1 MKFSVDKNT
10 LTQALSAV
18 MLAVGSDSTQPTLAC
33 VHLTALQDSLKLE
46 ATNLTISI
54 KTSVNALV
62 EEGGDVAI
70 PGRVFAAF
78 IRNLPENVAQFEL
91 VDNHV
96 VVHCGSTSFSLICLS
111 QSDLPQFPYFENGV
125 SIQLPLSV
133 LQQLGKHVLSLGL
146 KRSEASYGSS
156 VALHIKDNMFTIQS
170 MDNYRVMVCSY
181 TTENSVP
188 EQQFSLPVELLQTI
202 TALPA
207 NNLPITLSV
216 FESNVTF
223 TCGDTVIVG
232 QKLDILPVDISPFTA
247 AEVSTT
253 VRVNR
258 DELLNALK
266 RTSLLKKETT
276 PIVFEFNTTDQ
287 SITLTASDEQGK
299 ITECIKAS
307 IDGNSLTIG
316 FNNTFL
322 LPGISSCPGNEI
334 VFQLS
339 QDTKPGI
346 LRDSESDT
354 YIFIAMP
361 VRIR

>member
-18 MLAVGSDSTQPTLAC
+18 MLAVGSDSTQPSLAC
-33 VHLTALQDSLKLE
+33 IHLTALQDALKLE

-62 EEGGDVAI
+62 EQGGDVAI

-78 IRNLPENVAQFEL
+78 IRNLPASVAQFEL
-91 VDNHV
+91 IDNHV
-96 VVHCGSTSFSLICLS
+96 QVHCGSTSFSLICFA
-111 QSDLPQFPYFENGV
+111 QNDMPQFPQFENGT

-146 KRSEASYGSS
+146 KRNEASYGNS
-156 VALHIKDNMFTIQS
+156 VALHIKENTFTMQS
-170 MDNYRVMVCSY
+170 MDNYRVMVCTY
-181 TTENSVP
+181 NTENSAS

-202 TALPA
+202 TALPSS
-207 NNLPITLSV
+207 NQDITLSV
-216 FESNVTF
+216 FENNVTF

-247 AEVSTT
+247 APASTT
-253 VRVNR
+253 VHVNR
-258 DELLNALK
+258 DELLSALK

-276 PIVFEFNTTDQ
+276 PIVFEFNATDQ
-287 SITLTASDEQGK
+287 TITLTASDEQGK
-299 ITECIKAS
+299 ITECIKATIEGS
-307 IDGNSLTIG
+307 ALTIG

-322 LPGISSCPGNEI
+322 LPGISSCPSDEL
-334 VFQLS
+334 VLQLS

-346 LRDSESDT
+346 LRDSENDT